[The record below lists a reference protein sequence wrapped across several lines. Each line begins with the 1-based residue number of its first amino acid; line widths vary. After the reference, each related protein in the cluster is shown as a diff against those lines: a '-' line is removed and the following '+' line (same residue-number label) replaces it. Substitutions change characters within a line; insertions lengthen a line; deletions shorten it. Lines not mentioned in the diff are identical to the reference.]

1 VGLYELL
8 VVTAPVVAS
17 IRSRAGLEVLRR
29 SAVEA
34 GMRTLLHSGL
44 AKAAAGVT
52 SLTEI
57 ARALGRGDAG

>member
-1 VGLYELL
+1 
-8 VVTAPVVAS
+8 
-17 IRSRAGLEVLRR
+17 
-29 SAVEA
+29 
-34 GMRTLLHSGL
+34 MRTLLHSGL